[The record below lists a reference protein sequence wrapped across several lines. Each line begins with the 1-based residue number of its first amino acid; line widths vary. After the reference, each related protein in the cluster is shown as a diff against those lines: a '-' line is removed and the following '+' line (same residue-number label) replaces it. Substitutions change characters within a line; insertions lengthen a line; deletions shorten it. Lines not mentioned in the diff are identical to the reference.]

1 MAMIR
6 MWHGRLIVTFWFVT
20 KQSMAQQGP
29 CMQSIYGLAEPTTR
43 PTPRNLFFPHRFYNP
58 KLKRTRPSLAQSQ
71 HKVYFQYQQC
81 DIQNSN
87 SPISSHKVHFQY
99 IFCYKPIYSTKIIL
113 LDSIRKTL
121 SKLVLESNMRAFT
134 FTLFTWI
141 RNLPRPCFES
151 SNLQPEEPPINFKA

>member
-6 MWHGRLIVTFWFVT
+6 MWRGRLIAMFWFVT
-20 KQSMAQQGP
+20 KQSMAQLDP
-29 CMQSIYGLAEPTTR
+29 YMQSIYGLAEPNTR
-43 PTPRNLFFPHRFYNP
+43 PTPQNLFFHHRFYNP

-71 HKVYFQYQQC
+71 HKVYFQYQQW

-99 IFCYKPIYSTKIIL
+99 MFCYKPIYSTKIIL

-121 SKLVLESNMRAFT
+121 SKLGLESNMRAFT
-134 FTLFTWI
+134 FMFFTWN
-141 RNLPRPCFES
+141 RNLP
-151 SNLQPEEPPINFKA
+151 